1 MQPPATARFDTDTAV
16 TPLGGGTYAAR
27 LDRGWWIARGPNG
40 GYIAAIVLQALT
52 AEVGNPERQARS
64 LTVHYLAPPA
74 EGDVT
79 IDVTLERA
87 GRTASFA
94 SARLR
99 QGDRLIA
106 LGLGAFL
113 VDREAPSFTDAT
125 PPEVPPPELCPDLAA
140 LLSPVEIEMR
150 DRYESRWAIGTPPG
164 DGQAREAIAGGWIR
178 LAESRP
184 LDAPL
189 LAAYADAWMPPVFL
203 RLPEPNAVPTVD
215 LTVHFRSP
223 LPSPDVD
230 DDDYVLTVFRTRVL
244 AGGFL
249 EEDGEIWSRNG
260 VLLAQSRQ
268 LAVMLANE

>member
-1 MQPPATARFDTDTAV
+1 MPSRFDTDTAV
-16 TPLGGGTYAAR
+16 TPLGGGAYATR

-52 AEVGNPERQARS
+52 AEVGDGRRQACS

-79 IDVTLERA
+79 IEVTLERV
-87 GRTASFA
+87 GRSASFA
-94 SARLR
+94 SARMR

-106 LGLGAFL
+106 LALGAFL
-113 VDREAPSFTDAT
+113 VHRDAPSFTDAT
-125 PPEVPPPELCPDLAA
+125 PPEVPPPELCLDLAGV
-140 LLSPVEIEMR
+140 SPVEIEMR
-150 DRYESRWAIGTPPG
+150 NRYESRWAIGTLPG
-164 DGQAREAIAGGWIR
+164 DGHAHEALAGGWIR
-178 LAESRP
+178 LAEPRP

-203 RLPEPNAVPTVD
+203 RLDEPNAIPTVD

-223 LPSPDVD
+223 LPSPDVA

-244 AGGFL
+244 ADGFL
-249 EEDGEIWSRNG
+249 EEDGEIWSRSG

-268 LAVMLANE
+268 LAVLLPNE